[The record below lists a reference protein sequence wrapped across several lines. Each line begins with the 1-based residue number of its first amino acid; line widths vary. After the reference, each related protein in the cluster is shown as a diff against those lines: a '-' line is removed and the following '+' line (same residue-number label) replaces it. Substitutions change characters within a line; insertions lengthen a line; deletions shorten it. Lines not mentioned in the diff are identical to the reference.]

1 MKYVKLG
8 KSDFKVSAI
17 TFGCMELG
25 GGPWE
30 VNSDEDNT
38 RVLQTAFEK
47 GITTFDTAEM
57 YGKGHSE
64 EVLGKALESK
74 RKECIFA
81 TKVNKEHLWPADIR
95 TSVEASLKRLRTDY
109 LDVYYVHWPNIEIP
123 LEKTI
128 SEFNKLKNEGI
139 IRAIGVSNFSL
150 EQLKEAMEYA
160 HIDLIQP
167 EYNLLQRDI
176 ENGIMEYCYDNS
188 ISICSYN
195 SIAKGILTGKFH
207 LGGAIIQDDDFR
219 RHKRLFLPE
228 HLEKEMDII
237 LLLKEIADAKGC
249 TLSQVAISWLFYQ
262 KGFTSAIVGTQSE
275 KHLLNNIKAI
285 EIELSQREVERLNQ
299 VSLEIINSL

>member
-8 KSDFKVSAI
+8 KTDFDVSAI

-30 VNSDEDNT
+30 VNSDEDNI
-38 RVLQTAFEK
+38 RVLQKAFEY

-57 YGKGHSE
+57 YGNGHSE
-64 EVLGKALESK
+64 EVLGKALEGK

-109 LDVYYVHWPNIEIP
+109 LDVYYVHWPSYEIP
-123 LEKTI
+123 IEETM
-128 SEFNKLKNEGI
+128 SEFNKLKKEGL

-150 EQLKEAMEYA
+150 KQLQKAMEYA
-160 HIDLIQP
+160 RIDLIQP

-176 ENGIMEYCYDNS
+176 ENGIMQYCQENS

-207 LGGAIIQDDDFR
+207 LGGAVITDDDFR
-219 RHKRLFLPE
+219 RKKRLFLPE

-249 TLSQVAISWLFYQ
+249 SLSQVAISWLFYQ
-262 KGFTSAIVGTQSE
+262 KGFTSAIVGTQNE
-275 KHLLNNIKAI
+275 KHLEDNVRAV
-285 EIELSQREVERLNQ
+285 EIELAENEIERLDK
-299 VSLEIINSL
+299 VSLRIINGL

>member
-8 KSDFKVSAI
+8 KTDFDVSAI

-30 VNSDEDNT
+30 VNSDEDNI
-38 RVLQTAFEK
+38 RVLQKAFEY

-57 YGKGHSE
+57 YGNGHSE
-64 EVLGKALESK
+64 EVLGKALEGK

-109 LDVYYVHWPNIEIP
+109 LDVYYVHWPSYEIP
-123 LEKTI
+123 IEETM
-128 SEFNKLKNEGI
+128 SEFNKLKKEGL

-150 EQLKEAMEYA
+150 KQLQKAMEYA
-160 HIDLIQP
+160 RIDLIQP

-176 ENGIMEYCYDNS
+176 ENGIMQYCYENS

-207 LGGAIIQDDDFR
+207 LGGAVIRDDDFR
-219 RHKRLFLPE
+219 RKKRLFLPE

-237 LLLKEIADAKGC
+237 LLLKEIAEAKGC
-249 TLSQVAISWLFYQ
+249 SLSQVAISWLFYQ
-262 KGFTSAIVGTQSE
+262 KGFTSAIVGTQNE
-275 KHLLNNIKAI
+275 KHLEDNVKAV
-285 EIELSQREVERLNQ
+285 EIELSENEIERLDK
-299 VSLEIINSL
+299 VSLRIINGL

>member
-8 KSDFKVSAI
+8 KTDFNVSAI

-30 VNSDEDNT
+30 VNSDDDNI
-38 RVLQTAFEK
+38 RVLQKAFEC

-57 YGKGHSE
+57 YGNGHSE
-64 EVLGKALESK
+64 EVLGKALEGK

-109 LDVYYVHWPNIEIP
+109 LDVYYVHWPSYEIP
-123 LEKTI
+123 IEETM

-150 EQLKEAMEYA
+150 KQLQKAMEYA
-160 HIDLIQP
+160 RIDLIQP

-176 ENGIMEYCYDNS
+176 ENGIMQYCHENS

-207 LGGAIIQDDDFR
+207 LGGAVIRDDDFR
-219 RHKRLFLPE
+219 RKKRLFLPE
-228 HLEKEMDII
+228 HLEKEMDLI
-237 LLLKEIADAKGC
+237 LLLKEIADSKGC
-249 TLSQVAISWLFYQ
+249 SLSQVAISWLFYQ

-275 KHLLNNIKAI
+275 KHLEDNIKSVDI
-285 EIELSQREVERLNQ
+285 VLSESEIERLDK
-299 VSLEIINSL
+299 VSLRIINGL

>member
-1 MKYVKLG
+1 MKYTNLG
-8 KSDFKVSAI
+8 KAGFKVSKI

-30 VNSDEDNT
+30 VNNDEDNI

-64 EVLGKALESK
+64 EVLGKALEGK

-81 TKVNKEHLWPADIR
+81 SKVNKEHLWPKDIR
-95 TSVEASLKRLRTDY
+95 YAVEASLKRLKTDY
-109 LDVYYVHWPNIEIP
+109 LDIYYVHWPNYEIP
-123 LEKTI
+123 IDETMA
-128 SEFNKLKNEGI
+128 EFNKLKDEGI

-150 EQLKEAMEYA
+150 EQLKKAMECA
-160 HIDLIQP
+160 RIDLIQP

-176 ENGIMEYCYDNS
+176 EDGIMEYCYDNF

-195 SIAKGILTGKFH
+195 SIAKGILTGAFH
-207 LGGAIIQDDDFR
+207 LGGAIIRDDDFR
-219 RHKRLFLPE
+219 RKKRLFLPE

-237 LLLKEIADAKGC
+237 LLLKEIADSKGV
-249 TLSQVAISWLFYQ
+249 TISQIAISWLFYQ
-262 KGFTSAIVGTQSE
+262 KGFTSAIVGTQNE
-275 KHLLNNIKAI
+275 KHFVENIKAVD
-285 EIELSQREVERLNQ
+285 IELSENELERLDH
-299 VSLEIINSL
+299 VSLKVINSL